1 MNRVVYRHPSSGY
14 EDQQQNTRTT
24 PRTLPQP
31 RGSRLLLRV
40 AMQLSLAQ
48 RPGADVYARWRTLRV
63 DAAPASPAIL
73 NH

>member
-48 RPGADVYARWRTLRV
+48 RAQVLMFMHDGARSA
-63 DAAPASPAIL
+63 
-73 NH
+73 